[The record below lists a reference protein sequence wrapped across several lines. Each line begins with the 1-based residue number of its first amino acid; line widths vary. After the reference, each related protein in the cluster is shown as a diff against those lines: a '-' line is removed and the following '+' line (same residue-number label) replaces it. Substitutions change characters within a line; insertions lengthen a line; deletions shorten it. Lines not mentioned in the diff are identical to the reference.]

1 MMATFSYVAVTR
13 ENESVTGVVEAATP
27 AAAAR
32 ALQERGVT
40 LVSVSARDTRRRL
53 REILASEVTF
63 GHGIPE
69 RVLVSL
75 LKEWATLTSA
85 GVALHRAL
93 ELAAEN
99 HAGRTGAIILK
110 ILEAVRGGASFRD
123 ALERSAV
130 FPRSFVALVGAA
142 ELSGT
147 LPATLVRAAAEADER
162 RRQRRKLIAQL
173 VYPAFLTVTATA
185 AILVLLLV
193 VVPNVEALIDDGA
206 EIRLPAT
213 TRAVLAVSHFVQ
225 DSGLALVAGAIAVF
239 SVASVAYR
247 TPTGRGLLDRALLR
261 MPVVGRLATG
271 LAASRYLVVLAS
283 LVAGGVDLARAL
295 PHAAETVSNG
305 FASRRLVE
313 AGTAVTTGTGLG
325 PALAATGLFPADA
338 LGLIRSGEQTG
349 RLGEMLSAAG
359 LLLRQR
365 SEQRLETL
373 AAAAGPMLTICFGLL
388 AGVVVYAM
396 LTTILSVN
404 EFAFR

>member
-130 FPRSFVALVGAA
+130 FPRSFVTLVGAA
-142 ELSGT
+142 AL
-147 LPATLVRAAAEADER
+147 ADER
-162 RRQRRKLIAQL
+162 RRQRRKQIAQL

-185 AILVLLLV
+185 AILVLLLWWC
-193 VVPNVEALIDDGA
+193 
-206 EIRLPAT
+206 
-213 TRAVLAVSHFVQ
+213 
-225 DSGLALVAGAIAVF
+225 
-239 SVASVAYR
+239 R
-247 TPTGRGLLDRALLR
+247 TW
-261 MPVVGRLATG
+261 
-271 LAASRYLVVLAS
+271 
-283 LVAGGVDLARAL
+283 
-295 PHAAETVSNG
+295 
-305 FASRRLVE
+305 RR
-313 AGTAVTTGTGLG
+313 
-325 PALAATGLFPADA
+325 
-338 LGLIRSGEQTG
+338 
-349 RLGEMLSAAG
+349 
-359 LLLRQR
+359 
-365 SEQRLETL
+365 
-373 AAAAGPMLTICFGLL
+373 
-388 AGVVVYAM
+388 
-396 LTTILSVN
+396 
-404 EFAFR
+404 